1 MVSKKKRVS
10 SENMYT
16 NHTTYENKQGQ
27 VKKETKKKK
36 QKKHV
41 SRPDFYKKRE
51 LVGAFFV
58 IYYFLLHAFFTNYL
72 LPPGIR

>member
-27 VKKETKKKK
+27 VKKETKKTRF
-36 QKKHV
+36 
-41 SRPDFYKKRE
+41 SS
-51 LVGAFFV
+51 G
-58 IYYFLLHAFFTNYL
+58 FL
-72 LPPGIR
+72 